1 MADKTYPLP
10 YSIDEINTIIDNC
23 DGMQAAAN
31 EKWNIVTSDTLPEV
45 SSRKEKTLYF
55 KLTDEVRKSSSSM
68 VSSSFGP
75 MGLREV

>member
-10 YSIDEINTIIDNC
+10 YSIDELNTIIDGC
-23 DGMQAAAN
+23 DGVQANADS
-31 EKWNIVTSDTLPEV
+31 KWNIVTSETLPEV
-45 SSRKEKTLYF
+45 ASRDSKTLYF

-68 VSSSFGP
+68 VSSTHGP